1 MELEFRHLRIVCAI
15 ADAGSVTKAS
25 TQLGLSQP
33 ALTHQLQRIEGL
45 LGGRLFV
52 RDRQGAH
59 PTALG
64 EFVLNRGRA
73 LLSTVD
79 NLVPGRLGHRDQP
92 RRPATTL
99 IRFATTASPASTAV
113 LEALQDR
120 MPDALVTMRT
130 EAKPRRM
137 LEALSTRRRLDVA
150 LLGEYPALPLPRPGG
165 IAVATITEVPVFVML
180 SSAHPLAER
189 EVVDLADLA
198 REKWILRPEREQR
211 CAENLRLACAGA
223 GFEPHVAHWLD
234 VETNLD
240 AIHRG
245 HGITIARPG
254 APDTDKVAVRPLRGS
269 PMVFRDLLAWPQD
282 GVVAPFAAE
291 LVTVAARATWQKM
304 TGVARHAAWLTGR
317 QAVSGWA

>member
-15 ADAGSVTKAS
+15 ADAGSVTRAS

-73 LLSTVD
+73 LLSAVD
-79 NLVPGRLGHRDQP
+79 NLVGDGHREPPQ
-92 RRPATTL
+92 RPAPTL
-99 IRFATTASPASTAV
+99 IRFSTTASPVSTAV
-113 LEALQDR
+113 LEALEAR
-120 MPDALVTMRT
+120 MPGTLVTMRT
-130 EAKPRRM
+130 EPKPQRM
-137 LEALSTRRRLDVA
+137 LEQLAGGRRLDLA
-150 LLGEYPALPLPRPGG
+150 LLGEYPALPLLRPEG
-165 IAVATITEVPVFVML
+165 IVVATVTEVPVFVML
-180 SSAHPLAER
+180 SSAHPLATR
-189 EVVDLADLA
+189 EEIDLAELA
-198 REKWILRPEREQR
+198 DEKWILRPEREQR

-234 VETNLD
+234 IEANLD
-240 AIHRG
+240 VIHRG

-254 APDTDKVAVRPLRGS
+254 RPDTSKVVVRPLRGS
-269 PMVFRDLLAWPQD
+269 PIVYRDLLAWPED
-282 GVVAPFAAE
+282 GVVAAFGSE
-291 LVTVAARATWQKM
+291 LVTVAVRTTWEKM
-304 TGVARHAAWLTGR
+304 TSVPAHADWLASRQQLTG
-317 QAVSGWA
+317 WA

>member
-15 ADAGSVTKAS
+15 ADAGSVTRAS

-64 EFVLNRGRA
+64 EFVLSRGRA
-73 LLSTVD
+73 LLSAVD
-79 NLVPGRLGHRDQP
+79 NLVGDGLPEPP
-92 RRPATTL
+92 RRSATTL
-99 IRFATTASPASTAV
+99 VRFATTASPACTAV
-113 LEALQDR
+113 LEAVQERL
-120 MPDALVTMRT
+120 PDALVTMRT

-137 LEALSTRRRLDVA
+137 LEALGPRRRLDLA
-150 LLGEYPALPLPRPGG
+150 LLGEYPPLPLPRPDG
-165 IAVATITEVPVFVML
+165 IEVATVTEVPVFVML

-189 EVVDLADLA
+189 DEIDLADLA

-223 GFEPHVAHWLD
+223 GFEPHVAHWLEPEA
-234 VETNLD
+234 VLD

-245 HGITIARPG
+245 HGVTIARPG
-254 APDTDKVAVRPLRGS
+254 REDTDKIAVRPLRGS
-269 PMVFRDLLAWPQD
+269 PMIFRDLLAWPRD
-282 GVVAPFAAE
+282 GVVAPFAAD
-291 LVTVAARATWQKM
+291 LITVAARATWQKM
-304 TGVARHAAWLTGR
+304 TGIAEHAAWLTGR
-317 QAVSGWA
+317 ERVTGWA

>member
-15 ADAGSVTKAS
+15 ADAGSVTRAS

-33 ALTHQLQRIEGL
+33 ALTHQLQRIESL

-73 LLSTVD
+73 LLAAVD
-79 NLVPGRLGHRDQP
+79 NLVGDGHREP
-92 RRPATTL
+92 PKRPAATL
-99 IRFATTASPASTAV
+99 IRFSSTASPASTAV
-113 LEALQDR
+113 LEALQAR
-120 MPDALVTMRT
+120 IPDALVTMRT
-130 EAKPRRM
+130 EGKPK
-137 LEALSTRRRLDVA
+137 RLLDFLARKRVDLA
-150 LLGEYPALPLPRPGG
+150 LLGEYPALPMVRPDG
-165 IAVATITEVPVFVML
+165 IVTATITEVPVFVML

-189 EVVDLADLA
+189 DEIELSELAH
-198 REKWILRPEREQR
+198 EKWILRPEREQR

-223 GFEPHVAHWLD
+223 GFQPHVAHWL
-234 VETNLD
+234 EPEANID

-254 APDTDKVAVRPLRGS
+254 HPDTDKLVVRPLRGS
-269 PMVFRDLLAWPQD
+269 PIVYRDLLAWPEN
-282 GVVAPFAAE
+282 GVVAEHAAD
-291 LVTVAARATWQKM
+291 LVTIAARATWQKM
-304 TGVARHAAWLTGR
+304 TSVPEHAAWLTGR
-317 QAVSGWA
+317 QPVTGWA

>member
-15 ADAGSVTKAS
+15 ADAGSVTRAS

-33 ALTHQLQRIEGL
+33 ALTHQLQRIENL

-73 LLSTVD
+73 LLSAVD
-79 NLVPGRLGHRDQP
+79 NLVGDRSAQETP
-92 RRPATTL
+92 RQPATTL
-99 IRFATTASPASTAV
+99 VRFATTASPACTEV
-113 LEALQDR
+113 LETLQIR
-120 MPDALVTMRT
+120 LPDALVTMRT

-137 LEALSTRRRLDVA
+137 LESLGRRLDVA
-150 LLGEYPALPLPRPGG
+150 MLGEYPTLPLPRPDG
-165 IAVATITEVPVFVML
+165 ISVATITEVPVFVMM
-180 SSAHPLAER
+180 SSAHPLATR
-189 EVVDLADLA
+189 AEVELAELA
-198 REKWILRPEREQR
+198 AEKWILRPEREQR
-211 CAENLRLACAGA
+211 CAEALRLACAGA

-234 VETNLD
+234 LEAHVE

-245 HGITIARPG
+245 HGVTIVRPG
-254 APDTDKVAVRPLRGS
+254 ARDTDKVAVRPLRGS
-269 PMVFRDLLAWPQD
+269 PIMFRDLLAWPDD
-282 GVVAPFAAE
+282 GIVAPFGPD

-304 TGVARHAAWLTGR
+304 TAVAEHADWLTGR
-317 QAVSGWA
+317 AQVTGWA

>member
-59 PTALG
+59 PTVLG
-64 EFVLNRGRA
+64 EFVLSRGRA

-79 NLVPGRLGHRDQP
+79 NLVGDGP
-92 RRPATTL
+92 REPVRKPETAM
-99 IRFATTASPASTAV
+99 IRFSATVSPSGASV
-113 LEALQDR
+113 LESLQADF
-120 MPDALVTMRT
+120 PDARVTMRT
-130 EAKPRRM
+130 ETKPRRL
-137 LEALSTRRRLDVA
+137 LESLATRGRPDVA
-150 LLGEYPALPLPRPGG
+150 LLGEYPALPVPRPAG
-165 IAVATITEVPVFVML
+165 IVVATITELPLFVML
-180 SSAHPLAER
+180 SAAHPLADRNEI
-189 EVVDLADLA
+189 ELADLA
-198 REKWILRPEREQR
+198 REKWIMRPEREQR

-234 VETNLD
+234 PEANLD
-240 AIHRG
+240 VIHRG

-254 APDTDKVAVRPLRGS
+254 TPDTDKVAVRPLRGD
-269 PMVFRDLLAWPQD
+269 PIVYRDLLAWPED
-282 GVVAPFAAE
+282 GIVAPFGAG
-291 LVTVAARATWQKM
+291 LVTVAARVTWETM
-304 TGVARHAAWLTGR
+304 TSLPAHAAWLSGR
-317 QAVSGWA
+317 ANMPGWA